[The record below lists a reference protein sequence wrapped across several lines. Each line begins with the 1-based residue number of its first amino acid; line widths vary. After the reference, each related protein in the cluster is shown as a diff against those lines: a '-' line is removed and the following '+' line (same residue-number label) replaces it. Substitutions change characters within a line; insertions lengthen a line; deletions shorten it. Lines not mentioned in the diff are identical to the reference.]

1 MNSFS
6 DKLYLGRIY
15 VEVASRVRQR
25 LVIEVMSYWYSATA
39 ERLNAKDMIAI
50 EIEQKK
56 LEERNNLVSK
66 DSFEYDFY
74 GLKILKFSLRLN
86 ARRKKSRNS

>member
-1 MNSFS
+1 
-6 DKLYLGRIY
+6 
-15 VEVASRVRQR
+15 
-25 LVIEVMSYWYSATA
+25 MSYWYSATA

-74 GLKILKFSLRLN
+74 VLKFWNL
-86 ARRKKSRNS
+86 AWDWTPERRKAETYRICEKFIPNELI

>member
-1 MNSFS
+1 
-6 DKLYLGRIY
+6 
-15 VEVASRVRQR
+15 
-25 LVIEVMSYWYSATA
+25 MSYWYSATA

-74 GLKILKFSLRLN
+74 VLKFWNL
-86 ARRKKSRNS
+86 AWDWTPEGRKAETHRICEKFIPNELI